1 MALRNVDA
9 SQPAGA
15 IARIYA
21 RLAATRFGRFV
32 SRHVNWKLDRFLLRR
47 TGGRFATTLMF
58 PTALLET
65 TGAQSGARREN
76 AVIYFHDGDRV
87 TIVASN
93 AGSDRDPAWYRN
105 LCAHPDVVLA
115 GTPMRATV
123 IEDDAERTRLER
135 LADNV
140 FPAFANY
147 RADAAKLHR
156 VIPIVQLTP
165 R

>member
-1 MALRNVDA
+1 M
-9 SQPAGA
+9 
-15 IARIYA
+15 YA
-21 RLAATRFGRFV
+21 ALAATALGRFI
-32 SRHVNWKLDRFLLRR
+32 SRHLNWKLDRFLLRV
-47 TGGRFATTLMF
+47 TGGRFATTLVF

-65 TGAQSGARREN
+65 TGAKSGTRREN

-93 AGSDRDPAWYRN
+93 AGADRDPAWYRN

-115 GTPMRATV
+115 GMPMRARV
-123 IEDDAERTRLER
+123 VDNDDERARLEP

-147 RADAAKLHR
+147 RSDAAKVNR